1 MSRLS
6 EKIYKRFLEF
16 LQWLNFIIIDAIDE
30 ERLRRN
36 DVEKIVSALK
46 EIVTAVEDT
55 EVDKEKLIGAIMAL
69 YEVGKFY
76 NIFLEEDEKDFSNK
90 FFKEGREGEVSRLI
104 KEAVDLVEYEKV
116 KNTLIAFAEDLINEI
131 MLMEEKD

>member
-1 MSRLS
+1 MS